1 MKIPSKKQVSKPKK
15 IIQNYNDHDF
25 LGLGCNKIVKKYR
38 NLVAMRYYGVQQG
51 CNADDFSMSNQNHIK
66 QKTAQKRR
74 R

>member
-51 CNADDFSMSNQNHIK
+51 CNADDFSMSQPKSHQTKNRP
-66 QKTAQKRR
+66 KTA
-74 R
+74 